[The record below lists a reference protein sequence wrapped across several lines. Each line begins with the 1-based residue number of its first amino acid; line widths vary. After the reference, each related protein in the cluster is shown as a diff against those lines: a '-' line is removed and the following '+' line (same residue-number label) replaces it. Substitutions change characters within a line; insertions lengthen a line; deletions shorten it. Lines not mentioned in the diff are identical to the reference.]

1 MDQEKKEEFGKRI
14 AETGFSLFRQYGV
27 RAITL
32 DEIALQLGISKKTI
46 YEHFTGKDEL
56 VTEVL
61 RQRISHIQELF
72 GELTARSRDAIE
84 ANLLMIQFLDGLF
97 RNMNPVVVVDL
108 QKYHQ
113 NAFQIYQDHMYGF
126 VINTIRK
133 NLARGIAEGLYRED
147 MDQEIMARL
156 RVETSNM
163 CFKPGIF
170 PKDHFEMS
178 RVQRQLLEHFLFG
191 IATEKGY
198 RMLMEYRKNM
208 LNKPKP

>member
-1 MDQEKKEEFGKRI
+1 MDHEEKKSEFGKRI
-14 AETGFSLFRQYGV
+14 AEVGFSLFRQYGV

-56 VTEVL
+56 VTEIL
-61 RQRISHIQELF
+61 RQRIGQVQTHF
-72 GELTARSRDAIE
+72 TELTAKARDAIE

-97 RNMNPVVVVDL
+97 RNMNPVVVMDL

-113 NAFQIYQDHMYGF
+113 DAFQIYYDHMYGF
-126 VINTIRK
+126 VINSMRL
-133 NLARGIAEGLYRED
+133 NLARGIEEGLYRKD
-147 MDQEIMARL
+147 IDTEIMARL
-156 RVETSNM
+156 RVESCNM
-163 CFKPGIF
+163 CFKPGTF

-191 IATEKGY
+191 IASQKGY
-198 RMLMEYRKNM
+198 KLMMEYRDKLLDKEN
-208 LNKPKP
+208 

>member
-1 MDQEKKEEFGKRI
+1 MGQEKKEELGKRI

-56 VTEVL
+56 VTEIL
-61 RQRISHIQELF
+61 RQRIEHVQDLF
-72 GELTARSRDAIE
+72 QDLTTRSRDAIE

-113 NAFQIYQDHMYGF
+113 DAFQIYQDHMYGF
-126 VINTIRK
+126 VVNAVRK

-147 MDQEIMARL
+147 MDQEIMARF
-156 RVETSNM
+156 RVESSNM

-198 RMLMEYRKNM
+198 RTLMKYRKNM
-208 LNKPKP
+208 LNKPEQ

>member
-1 MDQEKKEEFGKRI
+1 MDQDKKEELGKRI
-14 AETGFSLFRQYGV
+14 AETGFALFRQYGV

-56 VTEVL
+56 VTEIL
-61 RQRISHIQELF
+61 RQRIHHIQQLF
-72 GELTARSRDAIE
+72 GDLTAQSKDAIE

-108 QKYHQ
+108 QKYHPE
-113 NAFQIYQDHMYGF
+113 AFQIYQDHMYGF
-126 VINTIRK
+126 VIDAMRR
-133 NLARGIAEGLYRED
+133 NLARGISEGLYRED
-147 MDQEIMARL
+147 IDQEIMARL
-156 RVETSNM
+156 RVESSNM

-198 RMLMEYRKNM
+198 RMIMEYRKN
-208 LNKPKP
+208 LNKRKP

>member
-1 MDQEKKEEFGKRI
+1 MGQEKKEELGKRI

-56 VTEVL
+56 VTEIL
-61 RQRISHIQELF
+61 RQRIEHVQDLFQEL
-72 GELTARSRDAIE
+72 TTRSRDAIE

-113 NAFQIYQDHMYGF
+113 DAFQIYQDHMYGF
-126 VINTIRK
+126 VVNAVRK

-147 MDQEIMARL
+147 MDQEIMARF
-156 RVETSNM
+156 RVESSNM

-198 RMLMEYRKNM
+198 RTLMKYRKNM
-208 LNKPKP
+208 LNKPEQ

>member
-1 MDQEKKEEFGKRI
+1 MDQDKKEELGKRI
-14 AETGFSLFRQYGV
+14 AETGFALFRQYGV

-61 RQRISHIQELF
+61 RQRIHHIQQLF
-72 GELTARSRDAIE
+72 GDLTAQSKDAIE

-108 QKYHQ
+108 QKYHPE
-113 NAFQIYQDHMYGF
+113 AFQIYQDHMYGF
-126 VINTIRK
+126 VIDAMRR
-133 NLARGIAEGLYRED
+133 NLARGISEGLYRED
-147 MDQEIMARL
+147 IDQEIMARL
-156 RVETSNM
+156 RVESSNM

-198 RMLMEYRKNM
+198 RMIMEYRKN
-208 LNKPKP
+208 LNKRKP

>member
-1 MDQEKKEEFGKRI
+1 MDQEKKEELGKRI
-14 AETGFSLFRQYGV
+14 AETGFALFRQYGV

-56 VTEVL
+56 VTEIL
-61 RQRISHIQELF
+61 RQRINHIQQLF
-72 GELTARSRDAIE
+72 RDLTAQSKDAIE

-108 QKYHQ
+108 QKYHPE
-113 NAFQIYQDHMYGF
+113 AFQIYQDHMYGF
-126 VINTIRK
+126 VIDAMRR
-133 NLARGIAEGLYRED
+133 NLARGISEGLYRED
-147 MDQEIMARL
+147 IDQEIMARL
-156 RVETSNM
+156 RVESSNM

-198 RMLMEYRKNM
+198 GMIMEYRKN
-208 LNKPKP
+208 LNKRKP

>member
-1 MDQEKKEEFGKRI
+1 MDIRDKKQEVGERI
-14 AETGFSLFRQYGV
+14 AEAGFNLFRQYGV

-61 RQRISHIQELF
+61 KQRLDLAKNQFQDS
-72 GELTARSRDAIE
+72 TSKAKDAIE
-84 ANLLMIQFLDGLF
+84 ANMLMMQFLDNMF
-97 RNMNPVVVVDL
+97 INMNPIVLMDL
-108 QKYHQ
+108 QKYHPG
-113 NAFQIYQDHMYGF
+113 AFRLFHEHMYGF
-126 VINTIRK
+126 VLDRMKQNI
-133 NLARGIAEGLYRED
+133 LRGIKEGLYRED
-147 MDQEIMARL
+147 TDVEIMARF
-156 RVETSNM
+156 RVESCNL

-191 IATEKGY
+191 IATEKGHKVI
-198 RMLMEYRKNM
+198 LKYRKKI
-208 LNKPKP
+208 LNKNN